1 MRNNLE
7 NVLTN
12 KSEENSSTPTPK
24 LRTKYLDPLLDDNSG
39 LTHVDKPTDIEFE
52 NLSNSTSSINSASNS
67 SKWKRRSIK
76 HTNIES
82 DDNETGKNES
92 K

>member
-1 MRNNLE
+1 ME
-7 NVLTN
+7 NVITN

-24 LRTKYLDPLLDDNSG
+24 LRTKYFDPLLDDKSG
-39 LTHVDKPTDIEFE
+39 LTHVDKPTETE
-52 NLSNSTSSINSASNS
+52 NENVSTSTSSINSASNS

-76 HTNIES
+76 HSNIES
-82 DDNETGKNES
+82 DDDETGKNGS